1 MAPLSF
7 LHALAGSALLL
18 AYGVNGQT
26 STPTQTWTPAPV
38 CTNGLATPSSSPGG
52 TYNDVWGA
60 NWNVQCAQDNTGFS
74 YDAQGTNGLGP
85 YACFQGCDNRV
96 GCTAW
101 SFIGSSTGPK
111 TGAGKCYYKY
121 AAGAYY
127 SNATVYAAANVI
139 TSSPNQPCSGYN
151 GTTYTNCDGS
161 VYSVYCNYNYG
172 GGVISLNTVTAAS
185 MPGCM
190 SICAQT
196 AGCTFFV
203 YTYGGGEPGVATCY
217 LKGSAFAPLGIN
229 GVYNSPGFAVL
240 GLVSS
245 ATTSTVC
252 YPTATSSAQ
261 AVGGASS
268 TSTATNAGSINSA
281 MSTSSS
287 GAVIVA
293 NPITTTTTTTTTSS
307 SSATSSAASLA
318 CTGTLAPN
326 FPAGCSGANSGAGNI
341 GTFTDQCGS
350 NYTVYCG
357 YDTQP
362 GASSTLGAASLQ
374 ACMQLCDNTPGCV
387 AATFQPSTCYLKN
400 SFTGVTLSANGALAG
415 LVRYAPNPAYPSPLP
430 AAGFV
435 NASTGCGAAL
445 PAGLSTMGRSVAFNM
460 STPDGYNRTYLVKV
474 PQYYSATSASPLIL
488 GFPGNG
494 ADASSIEQQTG
505 YSGSS
510 LNPYAVVV
518 YVTGV
523 GLGFQSNP
531 AYAPGQQYANVDDIG
546 FIKLLI
552 ANITASFCIDTG
564 HIFAIGHSNGGGFV
578 GVMACDPV
586 LSVTIAAFAG
596 NSAALYTNINSNTNP
611 DPNTMEPLNTP
622 VQALCSPGRNDVP
635 FVEFHGT
642 ADTQIAYAG
651 SINHAAKAL
660 PSLPHWATDWS
671 IRQGYGSTNV
681 TTYQAPLAPT
691 TNGGPANVTIYRF
704 GSGARLGI
712 ITHYRLESWVHA
724 YPNFANDNTA
734 PIDASSTAM
743 AFFYRWTQYNS
754 TSPSYPKLNVHNRQQ
769 LLCAGL
775 DNLDVNLV
783 KHLQRSELNVHNRQ
797 QLLCASLD
805 NLDINIFKHLQCP
818 KLNIAN
824 RHQLLC
830 AEFNGNDKLNFKL
843 FYANQFVMQC
853 QADTTLGNYAVRTV
867 TGSWNDCFAACQT
880 QTDQTC
886 TGFTYTGGA
895 NGVGS
900 GSCFLKNAVANG
912 GTQSFARPPNNPA
925 NYVAAIMSRY
935 YNAAGDTLTA
945 TSSTTPSSRTL
956 SVSTTSSVSVSAT
969 PTVSPNQ
976 FACPANNNQTVTDA
990 SGVVYQLSCG
1000 NDTTGGTYSQFSANT
1015 FDDCFGLCDNT
1026 PTSQGA
1032 LTCTAFT
1039 YDGGVNGVGPGQC
1052 YLKNGAAISFSGTYR
1067 NTLVAAI
1074 RPAYMIAPA
1083 TNPTPIASCP
1093 AANGSIITDSS
1104 GVQYQIGCGFDTNN
1118 PNFQVSSARISW
1130 NDCFAL
1136 CDNATTTDHAGQ
1148 CTAFNYVGGPNGV
1161 GEGTC
1166 FLKNYA
1172 GERFIIADNPPIT
1185 VAAIRYPP
1193 GGTFPGAS
1201 IASSS
1206 SPASGG
1212 SSSTS
1217 AAPPA
1222 ATTNVCVNQAVV
1234 SDGNGTSYQ
1243 LFCNSDTSGS
1253 GGGAYMTGSFP
1264 GGDFSQC
1271 ETYCTANACGAWIW
1285 APYPISGGACYV
1297 KHLPQTPIAG
1307 STPGMVA
1314 GFVYSPGAPPV
1325 YGTTSSSSASSSK
1338 SSSASSSIALSTSSL
1353 SLSSSSNSLS
1363 SSAASSTPLGSSS
1376 SSSSVSMSSS
1386 LPTSSSASSTLTQ
1399 SSVFSTTTS
1408 ATLSPSMSSSI
1419 LQTSSTVSS
1428 ASSTAMITPPGYSE
1442 TVMSSMTSVSS
1453 SSLSSSASATPS
1465 LAVCSNNTLET
1476 DASGVSYTVYCGDDG
1491 YDTAGEGGGAF
1502 ATQSFTDGDYRQC
1515 ETQCDAATM
1524 CGAWTWSPGSTG
1536 GGTCFLKHPP
1546 QYVVRGSLPGLVAG
1560 IASSNTSSAT
1570 SSTSSS
1576 MTSSSPAAA
1585 SSGAVCTNG
1594 TVVTDASGVS
1604 YNIYCSSDSAG
1615 SGGGAYAT
1623 QEFPGGDFT
1632 QCETTCSAD
1641 STCGAWTWSPGTT
1654 GGGACFLKHL
1664 PQSPVSGPAG
1674 FVVGIVS
1681 SPSSSSSSMSSTTAV
1696 STPSLPTEGTV
1707 YLSTPV
1713 MASTSTGQSV
1723 TSSLSY
1729 STNSM
1734 STTTTSSAPASTSGT
1749 SSSSSSMAGP
1759 PSYAQTSSSVAASTS
1774 SSTSLGSLSSTSIS
1788 ASMSSMLVSAS
1799 LSITSP
1805 VSDAA
1810 TSASSSAADEQ
1821 SSSSISSMGVSTS
1834 AAVLSTST
1842 PLSSSLSA
1850 QAPPEY
1856 SSVPDQTTTS
1866 SASSTSSLP
1875 GCGSAAATATAG
1887 ANTTCADPYGNTF
1900 NVTQGTRYIG
1910 QVSVRA
1916 VRPNLNSCLTTCD
1929 TTAGCKAANYNSTSG
1944 VCELLTRVDSVE
1956 VVTGPD
1962 AAGLQAAQRPPDA
1975 TTVYTAPPMTTTT
1988 TTASSSSSTDGGINT
2003 GGPGPVNS
2011 ASLSGIAPAPYSSSS
2026 LASSTSGGTSVTT
2039 NVLTSNGATPP
2050 PYSSPTSLSSLTS
2063 STSSQ
2068 SGIVG
2073 YSNSASSMDMSSSS
2087 FSSASTNGVTSV
2099 PASQSS
2105 SSAVSVIGYS
2115 SVPMSSAVS
2124 SQTTSTRP
2132 GSTNSAANS
2141 GSGSSSTATVASN
2154 GGGLTVTVSPIPA
2167 SYSGSMSNGN
2177 SIITSRPPVQ
2187 SQTTSANPTSTG
2199 LPPSAGPPCP
2209 SYNNATYT
2217 DSQSAP
2223 YTVYCNSTYSGTV
2236 LSRTPAS
2243 QLRRAKFPYATAAD
2257 DCLAY
2262 CDSNTACMAIS
2273 STAQTCTLFSDV
2285 GGLSPDTSG
2294 TGAVAARR
2302 GDQVPS
2308 GGTESGL
2315 SSSAGSPSGGNG
2327 QSASATGA
2335 ASEHGC
2341 LAWRSLYT
2349 TTQASGKSN
2358 KNHDINPA
2366 GTDTRP
2372 SSADIAR
2379 SWMEAKVEAQQHGD
2393 LALTHARRKHTKPV
2407 PAHSLDS
2414 DILGFLLSG
2423 ILFHGK
2429 HPDQWQEDI
2438 LTLAMHDQPYATH
2451 DELRAHCSSY
2461 VQLAKNLSAELL
2473 PNCTTEICHALVAAS
2488 SHNAFGVRSGSED
2501 GEEYM
2506 GYAVYPSS
2514 SYFNHSCSPNVA
2526 KQRVGNAWRFWVVDN
2541 VREGEQLCI
2550 SYLGGDEKDLSV
2562 EERRARLAEVWG
2574 FVCECARCQS
2584 EAKLL

>member
-18 AYGVNGQT
+18 ASGVNGQT

-74 YDAQGTNGLGP
+74 YDSGGTNGLGP
-85 YACFQGCDNRV
+85 YACFQGCDNRP

-101 SFIGSSTGPK
+101 AFKQGNTAPAIGPM
-111 TGAGKCYYKY
+111 TGAGTCYYKY
-121 AAGAYY
+121 AAGTYY
-127 SNATVYAAANVI
+127 TNATMYAAANVI
-139 TSSPNQPCSGYN
+139 TSSPNQPCPLYN

-161 VYSVYCNYNYG
+161 AYTVYCNYDYG
-172 GGVISLNTVTAAS
+172 GGSTALNLVTAPS

-190 SICAQT
+190 SKCAQT

-203 YTYGGGEPGVATCY
+203 YTYGGGEPGIANCY
-217 LKGSAFAPLGIN
+217 LKSSTFAPGALN
-229 GVYNSPGFAVL
+229 GVYNRPGYAVA
-240 GLVSS
+240 GIVSS

-252 YPTATSSAQ
+252 YPTATSTAQ
-261 AVGGASS
+261 VVGASSS
-268 TSTATNAGSINSA
+268 TSTATNAGSSNSA
-281 MSTSSS
+281 VSTSSS
-287 GAVIVA
+287 SAAAVVV
-293 NPITTTTTTTTTSS
+293 NPVTTTTTTTTTSS
-307 SSATSSAASLA
+307 SSAASSATSLA

-326 FPAGCSGANSGAGNI
+326 FPASCSGANSGAGNI

-357 YDTQP
+357 FDTQP
-362 GASSTLGAASLQ
+362 GASSTLGAASIQ

-400 SFTGVTLSANGALAG
+400 SFTGLTAAAGGLAG
-415 LVRYAPNPAYPSPLP
+415 LVRYAPNPAYPSPVP

-445 PAGLSTMGRSVAFNM
+445 PAGMSTMGRSVAFNM
-460 STPDGYNRTYLVKV
+460 STPDGYTRTYLVKV

-531 AYAPGQQYANVDDIG
+531 AYAPGKQYANVDDIG

-596 NSAALYTNINSNTNP
+596 NSAALYTNIDSSTNP

-651 SINHAAKAL
+651 SILHAAKAL

-724 YPNFANDNTA
+724 YPNFANDNSA

-754 TSPSYPKLNVHNRQQ
+754 TSPS
-769 LLCAGL
+769 
-775 DNLDVNLV
+775 
-783 KHLQRSELNVHNRQ
+783 
-797 QLLCASLD
+797 ASSSASVSSSTVTSATASSAT
-805 NLDINIFKHLQCP
+805 NGAASTTSTSAAPTPTYVCP
-818 KLNIAN
+818 ADSG
-824 RHQLLC
+824 RVVTDQ
-830 AEFNGNDKLNFKL
+830 
-843 FYANQFVMQC
+843 YANQFVMQC

-945 TSSTTPSSRTL
+945 TTSMTSSSRTL

-1000 NDTTGGTYSQFSANT
+1000 NDTTGGTYSQFPANT

-1052 YLKNGAAISFSGTYR
+1052 YLKNGAAISFSSTYR
-1067 NTLVAAI
+1067 NTLVGAI

-1093 AANGSIITDSS
+1093 SANGSIITDSL

-1118 PNFQVSSARISW
+1118 PNFQVSAARISW

-1148 CTAFNYVGGPNGV
+1148 CTAFNYVGGANGI

-1166 FLKNYA
+1166 FFKNYA

-1193 GGTFPGAS
+1193 GGTFPGAP
-1201 IASSS
+1201 ISSS
-1206 SPASGG
+1206 SSSASGS

-1217 AAPPA
+1217 VAPPA

-1243 LFCNSDTSGS
+1243 LSCSSDTSGS
-1253 GGGAYMTGSFP
+1253 GGGAYLTGSFP
-1264 GGDFSQC
+1264 GGDFAQC
-1271 ETYCTANACGAWIW
+1271 EPYCTANACGAWIW
-1285 APYPISGGACYV
+1285 APYPISGGACYL

-1307 STPGMVA
+1307 SDPGMVA
-1314 GFVYSPGAPPV
+1314 GFVYSPGAPPT
-1325 YGTTSSSSASSSK
+1325 YGTTSSSSASSST

-1353 SLSSSSNSLS
+1353 SLSFSSSLS
-1363 SSAASSTPLGSSS
+1363 SSAALSTQLSSS
-1376 SSSSVSMSSS
+1376 SISSSS
-1386 LPTSSSASSTLTQ
+1386 LSTSSSLLTSSSASSSASLTLTQ
-1399 SSVFSTTTS
+1399 SSVLSTTTS

-1419 LQTSSTVSS
+1419 SQTSST
-1428 ASSTAMITPPGYSE
+1428 ATALITPPGYSE
-1442 TVMSSMTSVSS
+1442 TTMSSMTSVSS

-1465 LAVCSNNTLET
+1465 LAVCSNNTIET
-1476 DASGVSYTVYCGDDG
+1476 DASGASYTLYCGDNG

-1502 ATQSFTDGDYRQC
+1502 ATQTFTDGDYRQC
-1515 ETQCDAATM
+1515 ETQCDAAMM

-1536 GGTCFLKHPP
+1536 GGDCFLKHPP
-1546 QYVVRGSLPGLVAG
+1546 QYLVRASSPGLIAG
-1560 IASSNTSSAT
+1560 IAYSNTTSAT

-1576 MTSSSPAAA
+1576 MTSSSSPAA

-1604 YNIYCSSDSAG
+1604 YNLYCSSDSVG

-1623 QEFPGGDFT
+1623 REFLGGDFT
-1632 QCETTCSAD
+1632 QCETVCSAD
-1641 STCGAWTWSPGTT
+1641 STCGAWTWSPGST

-1664 PQSPVSGPAG
+1664 PQSPVSGFPG

-1681 SPSSSSSSMSSTTAV
+1681 TPSSSSSISSATAE

-1707 YLSTPV
+1707 YLSTPIMASTSSESTPSLPTEGTV
-1713 MASTSTGQSV
+1713 YLSTPIMASTSTDQSV

-1729 STNSM
+1729 STDSM
-1734 STTTTSSAPASTSGT
+1734 SATTTSSAFASTSSIG
-1749 SSSSSSMAGP
+1749 SASSSMAGP
-1759 PSYAQTSSSVAASTS
+1759 PSYAQTSSSVPASTS
-1774 SSTSLGSLSSTSIS
+1774 SSASLEELSSTSIS
-1788 ASMSSMLVSAS
+1788 ASMSSMMVSAS
-1799 LSITSP
+1799 LSI
-1805 VSDAA
+1805 VSDTV

-1821 SSSSISSMGVSTS
+1821 SSSSIPSLDVSTS
-1834 AAVLSTST
+1834 AAALSTST
-1842 PLSSSLSA
+1842 PPSMSMQESTSA
-1850 QAPPEY
+1850 QAPPQY

-1944 VCELLTRVDSVE
+1944 VCELLTRVDSIE

-1988 TTASSSSSTDGGINT
+1988 TAASSSSSTDGGINT

-2026 LASSTSGGTSVTT
+2026 LASSTSGGTSVPATS

-2063 STSSQ
+2063 STISQ

-2073 YSNSASSMDMSSSS
+2073 YSSSTSSSGGMEMSSSS
-2087 FSSASTNGVTSV
+2087 FRSASTNGVTSV

-2105 SSAVSVIGYS
+2105 SSAVSVTGYS
-2115 SVPMSSAVS
+2115 SVPISSTVS
-2124 SQTTSTRP
+2124 SQTTSTRL
-2132 GSTNSAANS
+2132 GGTSSATN
-2141 GSGSSSTATVASN
+2141 SGSSSSNTATSVSN

-2177 SIITSRPPVQ
+2177 SIITSLPSAQ
-2187 SQTTSANPTSTG
+2187 SQTTSANPTSTA

-2209 SYNNATYT
+2209 YYNNATYI

-2243 QLRRAKFPYATAAD
+2243 QLRRARFPYATAAD

-2294 TGAVAARR
+2294 TGAVAARK
-2302 GDQVPS
+2302 GDQPPS
-2308 GGTESGL
+2308 GGTGSGS

-2327 QSASATGA
+2327 QTASATGA
-2335 ASEHGC
+2335 ASTSGGGSAGSNVITVTVC
-2341 LAWRSLYT
+2341 AAQRT
-2349 TTQASGKSN
+2349 TTVFTTATLTTC
-2358 KNHDINPA
+2358 PA
-2366 GTDTRP
+2366 AGC
-2372 SSADIAR
+2372 IA
-2379 SWMEAKVEAQQHGD
+2379 
-2393 LALTHARRKHTKPV
+2393 
-2407 PAHSLDS
+2407 
-2414 DILGFLLSG
+2414 
-2423 ILFHGK
+2423 
-2429 HPDQWQEDI
+2429 
-2438 LTLAMHDQPYATH
+2438 
-2451 DELRAHCSSY
+2451 
-2461 VQLAKNLSAELL
+2461 
-2473 PNCTTEICHALVAAS
+2473 
-2488 SHNAFGVRSGSED
+2488 
-2501 GEEYM
+2501 
-2506 GYAVYPSS
+2506 
-2514 SYFNHSCSPNVA
+2514 
-2526 KQRVGNAWRFWVVDN
+2526 
-2541 VREGEQLCI
+2541 
-2550 SYLGGDEKDLSV
+2550 
-2562 EERRARLAEVWG
+2562 
-2574 FVCECARCQS
+2574 
-2584 EAKLL
+2584 

>member
-754 TSPSYPKLNVHNRQQ
+754 TSPSV
-769 LLCAGL
+769 
-775 DNLDVNLV
+775 
-783 KHLQRSELNVHNRQ
+783 SSS
-797 QLLCASLD
+797 ASVSSSTVGGSTGSSVTSGAASTISTSSSALASSSSVVSSTATSSAAPTPTYV
-805 NLDINIFKHLQCP
+805 CP
-818 KLNIAN
+818 ADSGRIVTD
-824 RHQLLC
+824 Q
-830 AEFNGNDKLNFKL
+830 
-843 FYANQFVMQC
+843 YANQFVMQC

>member
-18 AYGVNGQT
+18 ASGVNGQT

-52 TYNDVWGA
+52 TYIDVWGA
-60 NWNVQCAQDNTGFS
+60 NWNVQCAQDNTGFT
-74 YDAQGTNGLGP
+74 YDAQGTNGRGP

-111 TGAGKCYYKY
+111 TGAGTCYYKY

-127 SNATVYAAANVI
+127 SNATIYAAANVI
-139 TSSPNQPCSGYN
+139 TSSPNQPCPGYN

-172 GGVISLNTVTAAS
+172 GGVTSLNTVTAAS

-203 YTYGGGEPGVATCY
+203 YTYGGGEPGIANCY

-252 YPTATSSAQ
+252 YPTATSTTQ
-261 AVGGASS
+261 VVGGASS
-268 TSTATNAGSINSA
+268 TSTATNAGSSNSA
-281 MSTSSS
+281 VSTSSS
-287 GAVIVA
+287 SAAVVVA

-307 SSATSSAASLA
+307 SSAASSATSLA

-326 FPAGCSGANSGAGNI
+326 FPTGCSGANSGAGNL

-357 YDTQP
+357 FDTQP

-400 SFTGVTLSANGALAG
+400 SFTGLTAAAGGFAG
-415 LVRYAPNPAYPSPLP
+415 LVRYAPNPAYPSPVP

-435 NASTGCGAAL
+435 TASTGCGATL
-445 PAGLSTMGRSVAFNM
+445 PAGMSTMGRSVAFNM
-460 STPDGYNRTYLVKV
+460 STPDGYTRTYLVKV

-531 AYAPGQQYANVDDIG
+531 AYAPGKQYANVDDIG

-596 NSAALYTNINSNTNP
+596 NSAALYTNIDSSTNP

-651 SINHAAKAL
+651 SILHAAKAL

-724 YPNFANDNTA
+724 YPNFANDNSA

-754 TSPSYPKLNVHNRQQ
+754 TSPSPSSSASVSSSTVTSSTGSSSAASTISTSSSASASSSSVVSSTATSSSISSVLSSTSTTYLQCPKLNIANFQQQ

-775 DNLDVNLV
+775 DNFDV
-783 KHLQRSELNVHNRQ
+783 
-797 QLLCASLD
+797 D
-805 NLDINIFKHLQCP
+805 IFKLLQCP
-818 KLNIAN
+818 KLNILNCQQLICAGLDN
-824 RHQLLC
+824 LDVDIFKLLQCPKLNILNYEQLLC
-830 AEFNGNDKLNFKL
+830 AGIDNRDVDIVKHLQCAKLDPEFNIANPPTPTYVCPADSGRLVTDQ
-843 FYANQFVMQC
+843 YANQFVMQC

-945 TSSTTPSSRTL
+945 TSSTTSSSRTL

-976 FACPANNNQTVTDA
+976 FACPANNNQAVTDA

-1000 NDTTGGTYSQFSANT
+1000 NDTTGGTYTQFSANT

-1026 PTSQGA
+1026 PTAQGA

-1052 YLKNGAAISFSGTYR
+1052 YLKNGAAISFSSTYR
-1067 NTLVAAI
+1067 NTLVGAI

-1093 AANGSIITDSS
+1093 SANGSIITDSL

-1118 PNFQVSSARISW
+1118 PNFQVSAARISW

-1148 CTAFNYVGGPNGV
+1148 CTAFNYVGGANGI

-1193 GGTFPGAS
+1193 GGTFPGAP
-1201 IASSS
+1201 ISSS
-1206 SPASGG
+1206 SVSAAAGG

-1217 AAPPA
+1217 VAPPA

-1243 LFCNSDTSGS
+1243 LSCSSDTSGS
-1253 GGGAYMTGSFP
+1253 GGGAYLTGSFP
-1264 GGDFSQC
+1264 GDDFAQC
-1271 ETYCTANACGAWIW
+1271 EPYCTANACGAWIW
-1285 APYPISGGACYV
+1285 APYPISGGACYL

-1307 STPGMVA
+1307 SDPGMVA
-1314 GFVYSPGAPPV
+1314 GFVYSPGAPPT
-1325 YGTTSSSSASSSK
+1325 YSTTSSSSAFSST

-1353 SLSSSSNSLS
+1353 SLSSSSSLS
-1363 SSAASSTPLGSSS
+1363 SSVASSTQLSSS
-1376 SSSSVSMSSS
+1376 SSSSSSSLSMSSS
-1386 LPTSSSASSTLTQ
+1386 LPTSSSASSSASLTLTQ
-1399 SSVFSTTTS
+1399 SSVLSTTTS
-1408 ATLSPSMSSSI
+1408 ATLSPSMSSS
-1419 LQTSSTVSS
+1419 TSQI
-1428 ASSTAMITPPGYSE
+1428 SSTATALITPPGYSE
-1442 TVMSSMTSVSS
+1442 TSMSSMTSASS

-1465 LAVCSNNTLET
+1465 LAVCSNNTIET
-1476 DASGVSYTVYCGDDG
+1476 DASGASYTVYCGDNG

-1502 ATQSFTDGDYRQC
+1502 ATQTFADGDYRQC
-1515 ETQCDAATM
+1515 ETQCDAAMM
-1524 CGAWTWSPGSTG
+1524 CGAWTWSPGS
-1536 GGTCFLKHPP
+1536 
-1546 QYVVRGSLPGLVAG
+1546 
-1560 IASSNTSSAT
+1560 
-1570 SSTSSS
+1570 
-1576 MTSSSPAAA
+1576 
-1585 SSGAVCTNG
+1585 
-1594 TVVTDASGVS
+1594 
-1604 YNIYCSSDSAG
+1604 
-1615 SGGGAYAT
+1615 
-1623 QEFPGGDFT
+1623 
-1632 QCETTCSAD
+1632 
-1641 STCGAWTWSPGTT
+1641 T

-1664 PQSPVSGPAG
+1664 PQSPVSGFPG

-1681 SPSSSSSSMSSTTAV
+1681 TPSSSSSSISSATAE

-1707 YLSTPV
+1707 YLSTPI
-1713 MASTSTGQSV
+1713 MASTSTESTPSLPTEGTVYLSTPIMASTSTDQSV

-1729 STNSM
+1729 STDSM
-1734 STTTTSSAPASTSGT
+1734 STTTTSSASASTSST
-1749 SSSSSSMAGP
+1749 SSASSSMAGP

-1774 SSTSLGSLSSTSIS
+1774 SSASLESLSSTSIS
-1788 ASMSSMLVSAS
+1788 ASMSSMMVSTS

-1805 VSDAA
+1805 VSDAV

-1821 SSSSISSMGVSTS
+1821 SFSLISSLGVSSS
-1834 AAVLSTST
+1834 AAALSTST
-1842 PLSSSLSA
+1842 PPSTSMQENTSA
-1850 QAPPEY
+1850 QAPPQY
-1856 SSVPDQTTTS
+1856 SSVPDQTITS

-1944 VCELLTRVDSVE
+1944 VCELLTRVDSIE

-1975 TTVYTAPPMTTTT
+1975 TTVYTAPPMTKTT
-1988 TTASSSSSTDGGINT
+1988 TTASSSSSTDGGVNT

-2026 LASSTSGGTSVTT
+2026 LASSTSGGTSVPATS

-2050 PYSSPTSLSSLTS
+2050 PYSSPTSFSSLTS
-2063 STSSQ
+2063 STSGQ
-2068 SGIVG
+2068 SGIPG
-2073 YSNSASSMDMSSSS
+2073 YSSSASSSSAMGMSSSS
-2087 FSSASTNGVTSV
+2087 LSSASTNGVTSV

-2115 SVPMSSAVS
+2115 SVPVSSTVS
-2124 SQTTSTRP
+2124 SQTTSTRF
-2132 GSTNSAANS
+2132 GSTSSVANS
-2141 GSGSSSTATVASN
+2141 GSSSSSTATVASN

-2177 SIITSRPPVQ
+2177 SITTSLPSVQ
-2187 SQTTSANPTSTG
+2187 SQTTSANPTSTA

-2209 SYNNATYT
+2209 YYNNATYT

-2243 QLRRAKFPYATAAD
+2243 QLRRARFPYATAAD

-2294 TGAVAARR
+2294 TGAVAARK
-2302 GDQVPS
+2302 GEQPPS
-2308 GGTESGL
+2308 GGTGSG
-2315 SSSAGSPSGGNG
+2315 SSSAAGSPSGGNG

-2335 ASEHGC
+2335 ASTSGGGSAGSNVITVTVC
-2341 LAWRSLYT
+2341 AAQRT
-2349 TTQASGKSN
+2349 TTVFTTATLTTC
-2358 KNHDINPA
+2358 PA
-2366 GTDTRP
+2366 AGC
-2372 SSADIAR
+2372 IA
-2379 SWMEAKVEAQQHGD
+2379 
-2393 LALTHARRKHTKPV
+2393 
-2407 PAHSLDS
+2407 
-2414 DILGFLLSG
+2414 
-2423 ILFHGK
+2423 
-2429 HPDQWQEDI
+2429 
-2438 LTLAMHDQPYATH
+2438 
-2451 DELRAHCSSY
+2451 
-2461 VQLAKNLSAELL
+2461 
-2473 PNCTTEICHALVAAS
+2473 
-2488 SHNAFGVRSGSED
+2488 
-2501 GEEYM
+2501 
-2506 GYAVYPSS
+2506 
-2514 SYFNHSCSPNVA
+2514 
-2526 KQRVGNAWRFWVVDN
+2526 
-2541 VREGEQLCI
+2541 
-2550 SYLGGDEKDLSV
+2550 
-2562 EERRARLAEVWG
+2562 
-2574 FVCECARCQS
+2574 
-2584 EAKLL
+2584 